1 MHISSIININ
11 NTIININ
18 GLKSDVVAHTCC
30 DEVDSRL
37 EEDTEDQ
44 KLNFV
49 LSYTAISR
57 SAWEYIYIPV
67 WENKEINVANITKEI
82 VQKSKYGMV
91 SIATVVNSRCKRG

>member
-30 DEVDSRL
+30 NPSRL

-49 LSYTAISR
+49 LSYTAISK
-57 SAWEYIYIPV
+57 SAWDIYIYKILSG
-67 WENKEINVANITKEI
+67 KI
-82 VQKSKYGMV
+82 
-91 SIATVVNSRCKRG
+91 KR